1 MIGVPI
7 IFDEYVKN
15 GKNNPNGDNVIPVE
29 KKQNIAKKESV
40 SVDMNDAK
48 KQNSNTNRS
57 NISAKSMPKNV

>member
-48 KQNSNTNRS
+48 K
-57 NISAKSMPKNV
+57 